1 MGLEYYEAV
10 PYTLAS
16 GMLCLAVFRA
26 LAGTHFGQLWPY
38 PGELLNLDVRH
49 ILVGVSLGVLGA
61 AISYVWIKFTKST
74 KKFLKSNFKL
84 DEHKTPV
91 PCGILGGLVIGIV
104 GMLLPPTMFW
114 GEFELKSW
122 ANPQIPLAHVWPQSG
137 IWGDEPF
144 LQQYPGA
151 GMHLLLGVAKLFA
164 ITVTLC
170 AGFRGGFIFPLMT
183 AGASIGT
190 AIHLVGVSWFPGAMD
205 AFPTVVFA
213 MCLASAINC
222 AITRTPLAS
231 PLILSTLSGHGIC
244 SVPCLAASLTA
255 LFLTKDI
262 VMIGSQTDRKFDE
275 IEDDDCLDDDTP
287 IDNDNVL
294 DSGATPALLP
304 PHHHRCTVGVLEP
317 HACAPA

>member
-38 PGELLNLDVRH
+38 PGELLHLDVRH
-49 ILVGVSLGVLGA
+49 ILLGVSLGVLGA
-61 AISYVWIKFTKST
+61 AISYCWIKFTKNT
-74 KKFLKSNFKL
+74 KKFLKSNFGL
-84 DEHKTPV
+84 DEHATPV
-91 PCGILGGLVIGIV
+91 PCGLLGGFIVGVV

-122 ANPQIPLAHVWPQSG
+122 ANSSIPLAHVWPQSG

-144 LQQYPGA
+144 LEQFPGA
-151 GMHLLLGVAKLFA
+151 GMHFLLGVAKLFA

-190 AIHLVGVSWFPGAMD
+190 GIHLLGVAWFPSMMD
-205 AFPTVVFA
+205 NFPMVVFA

-222 AITRTPLAS
+222 AITRTPLAT

-244 SVPCLAASLTA
+244 SVPCLAAALTA

-262 VMIGSQTDRKFDE
+262 VMVASQTERKFEELDE
-275 IEDDDCLDDDTP
+275 DCMDDDSAGMEDGNGLH
-287 IDNDNVL
+287 
-294 DSGATPALLP
+294 SGTL
-304 PHHHRCTVGVLEP
+304 
-317 HACAPA
+317 